1 MKKEMTKAELDKHQ
15 KAGHIPYDSRC
26 KDCLLGGIKDRP
38 HRRRPDRE
46 ENTLA
51 VDVAGRFKPGVGP
64 EGKQYKYMLVA
75 TFNAAKKKWND
86 VEAEE
91 DDEKEQKDDDA
102 RMF

>member
-1 MKKEMTKAELDKHQ
+1 MKKEMTKAELEKHQ

-26 KDCLLGGIKDRP
+26 KDCVLGGIEDRP

-64 EGKQYKYMLVA
+64 EGKQYKYTLVA
-75 TFNAAKKKWND
+75 TLNAAKKKWND
-86 VEAEE
+86 ADSCHAEL
-91 DDEKEQKDDDA
+91 DQPNH
-102 RMF
+102 FPVI